1 MKKPNIPSPSWI
13 DMRGSVPPGTTVCD
27 ILEKGIPDEH
37 GIFPGRPPTGE
48 EYLAFIEQHAKPFPM
63 DIDDDE

>member
-1 MKKPNIPSPSWI
+1 
-13 DMRGSVPPGTTVCD
+13 MRGSVPPGTTVCD